1 MLQDAHLRRNDIEL
15 FAGVFADAREP
26 AAAGTGL
33 LLLGQI
39 VLDTHPRE
47 VVRQRLAPAALA
59 RMGGDGHR
67 HNGLFLGRI
76 LRCGFRLVEQTELI
90 GGVLLAGGA
99 VALGQEQVEL
109 LAQARKL
116 GFVFLGLGN
125 DKLLQDIDVIRQFG
139 GAESAGRH
147 GEMLA

>member
-67 HNGLFLGRI
+67 LSGLFLGRI
-76 LRCGFRLVEQTELI
+76 LRS
-90 GGVLLAGGA
+90 
-99 VALGQEQVEL
+99 
-109 LAQARKL
+109 
-116 GFVFLGLGN
+116 
-125 DKLLQDIDVIRQFG
+125 D
-139 GAESAGRH
+139 SASLNRPS
-147 GEMLA
+147 